1 MAQETYSEGYEGYVE
16 GEGWLIYAGIMLII
30 VGSLNFFYGLALIA
44 KDELVV
50 TGPNE
55 AVVLVGDVTTWGWIL
70 LILGTLEFFAG
81 FGVMLRNQLARWIG
95 IIVAGL
101 ALLAQFPVF
110 FGPHP
115 LWSLTMVI
123 LISLVLYG
131 LAAYGGKDNAPISSY

>member
-1 MAQETYSEGYEGYVE
+1 MAQEMSSEDFPGYVK
-16 GEGWLIYAGIMLII
+16 GTGWLIYAGIMLIL
-30 VGSLNFFYGLALIA
+30 VGTLNFFYGLALIVE
-44 KDELVV
+44 DELVV

-81 FGVMLRNQLARWIG
+81 IGVMLGQQWARWFG
-95 IIVAGL
+95 IVVAGL

-131 LAAYGGKDNAPISSY
+131 LAAYGGKDNAAISSY

>member
-1 MAQETYSEGYEGYVE
+1 MAQDIEIE
-16 GEGWLIYAGIMLII
+16 GEGWLLYASIMLII
-30 VGSLNFFYGLALIA
+30 VGTMNFFQGLALIA

-55 AVVLVGDVTTWGWIL
+55 AVVLVGDVSTWGWII
-70 LILGTLEFFAG
+70 LIVGILEFFAG
-81 FGVMLRNQLARWIG
+81 FGVIVRQQWARWFG
-95 IIVAGL
+95 IIVASL

-115 LWSLTMVI
+115 LWSLTVVI

-131 LAAYGGKDNAPISSY
+131 LAAYGGKDSDVTASY

>member
-95 IIVAGL
+95 IIVASL